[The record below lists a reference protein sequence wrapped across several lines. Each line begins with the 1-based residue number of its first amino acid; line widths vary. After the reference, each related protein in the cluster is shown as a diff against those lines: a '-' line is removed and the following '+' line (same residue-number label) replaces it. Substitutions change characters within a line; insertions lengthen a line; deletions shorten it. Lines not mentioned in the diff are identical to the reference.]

1 MSRRVEQV
9 AELLKREIS
18 DEIREI
24 LPEEFGMV
32 TIMDVSVTA
41 DLKEAKIYISCLEK
55 EEEKLILS
63 FLEEKTSEFRYNLG
77 RRLKLRY
84 TPKITFFADRSLEE
98 INRID
103 ELLTKIKKPA
113 RNATPVRH
121 EGVSGGQSDAG
132 GEKK

>member
-1 MSRRVEQV
+1 MSRRVQKV

-18 DEIREI
+18 DEIKET

-41 DLKEAKIYISCLEK
+41 DLKETKVYISCLEK
-55 EEEKLILS
+55 ENEKQILS
-63 FLEEKTSEFRYNLG
+63 FLEGNIIELQCNLG

-84 TPKITFFADRSLEE
+84 TPKIAFLADRSLEE

-103 ELLTKIKKPA
+103 ELLTKIEK
-113 RNATPVRH
+113 
-121 EGVSGGQSDAG
+121 
-132 GEKK
+132 EKK

>member
-24 LPEEFGMV
+24 LPEKFGMV

-55 EEEKLILS
+55 EEEKPILS

-77 RRLKLRY
+77 CRLKLRY
-84 TPKITFFADRSLEE
+84 TPKITFLADRSLEE

-103 ELLTKIKKPA
+103 ELLTEIEK
-113 RNATPVRH
+113 
-121 EGVSGGQSDAG
+121 
-132 GEKK
+132 EKK